1 MPKIMDERFT
11 SFADGTTDVGILVA
25 IVFAVAAFSQILVG
39 HLIDKYPVKPV
50 FLAVLVIQV
59 PILFALMRLIELPMF
74 LGALLLM
81 CTVFGQIPIMDTLV
95 ARHTRDEWRSRVYA
109 VKYVLA
115 LGVAASAVPLVA
127 FLHDYS
133 GGFHLVFLVLAIAAA
148 IITTAAL
155 LLPGGL
161 RPAVQP
167 ATGD

>member
-1 MPKIMDERFT
+1 
-11 SFADGTTDVGILVA
+11 
-25 IVFAVAAFSQILVG
+25 
-39 HLIDKYPVKPV
+39 
-50 FLAVLVIQV
+50 
-59 PILFALMRLIELPMF
+59 MF
-74 LGALLLM
+74 FGALLLM

-95 ARHTRDEWRSRVYA
+95 ARYTRNEWRSRIYA

-133 GGFHLVFLVLAIAAA
+133 AGFHLVFLVLAIAAA

-155 LLPGGL
+155 MLPGGL